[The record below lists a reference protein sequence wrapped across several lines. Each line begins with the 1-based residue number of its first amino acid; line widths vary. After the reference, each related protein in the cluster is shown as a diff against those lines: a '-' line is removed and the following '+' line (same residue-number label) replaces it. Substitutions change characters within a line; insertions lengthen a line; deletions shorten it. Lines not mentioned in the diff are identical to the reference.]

1 MKYRKNL
8 VLALSTCVLLAF
20 SAVNGQAE
28 GKTLEVRNFE
38 ELQNAAADEK
48 VSKIMLMQD
57 IEVDKSIIINGAKNI
72 EGVEGVS

>member
-38 ELQNAAADEK
+38 EL
-48 VSKIMLMQD
+48 
-57 IEVDKSIIINGAKNI
+57 
-72 EGVEGVS
+72 